1 MTDFILL
8 DARRLMYMNKLKTLL
23 LSIALLLTGFNSAN
37 CASLSSTISK
47 SEINKMATVAVSVKD
62 AKTGKV
68 VYEYNEHKLMNPASV
83 QKIFTMYS
91 AYNELGGDYTFKTG
105 AYIDSVGNLYIK
117 LGADP
122 SLTTATL
129 KMLLKS
135 TAAKYK
141 KPVKDI
147 VIDPTII
154 DNKQWGI
161 GWMWDDDTNPLL
173 PKYSPFSINENKI
186 DITITPSKNGRQP
199 EIKNKSSYPMTIVN
213 TLTNSNN
220 TKLTFERQPWHSGDM
235 TFIKG
240 SVSSPVKVQ
249 LPVTSPERY
258 FRAELNSAI
267 AQSGLKYS
275 GVIKVAPTPKNAK
288 ELAVVSSEPLS
299 KLVANTLKNSNNFY
313 SEMIFKAAAA
323 HAINGQ
329 GSTEK
334 GIELFNNYFKD
345 TNEDKVLIVD
355 ACGISRNN
363 LMSADWIT
371 NSLNKIYS
379 ESNFEE
385 FSQLMAKPVEGT
397 LSDRL
402 LNISLKLRA
411 KTGTA
416 SGISTIAGYIDAQN
430 GKKYSFAILIQNYNM
445 DTLEVKKFEDKLINE
460 IYKM

>member
-105 AYIDSVGNLYIK
+105 AYTDTNGNLYIK

-161 GWMWDDDTNPLL
+161 GWMWDDYTNPLM
-173 PKYSPFSINENKI
+173 PKYSPFSIN
-186 DITITPSKNGRQP
+186 
-199 EIKNKSSYPMTIVN
+199 
-213 TLTNSNN
+213 
-220 TKLTFERQPWHSGDM
+220 
-235 TFIKG
+235 
-240 SVSSPVKVQ
+240 
-249 LPVTSPERY
+249 
-258 FRAELNSAI
+258 
-267 AQSGLKYS
+267 
-275 GVIKVAPTPKNAK
+275 
-288 ELAVVSSEPLS
+288 
-299 KLVANTLKNSNNFY
+299 
-313 SEMIFKAAAA
+313 
-323 HAINGQ
+323 
-329 GSTEK
+329 
-334 GIELFNNYFKD
+334 
-345 TNEDKVLIVD
+345 
-355 ACGISRNN
+355 
-363 LMSADWIT
+363 
-371 NSLNKIYS
+371 
-379 ESNFEE
+379 
-385 FSQLMAKPVEGT
+385 
-397 LSDRL
+397 
-402 LNISLKLRA
+402 
-411 KTGTA
+411 
-416 SGISTIAGYIDAQN
+416 
-430 GKKYSFAILIQNYNM
+430 
-445 DTLEVKKFEDKLINE
+445 
-460 IYKM
+460 